1 MSDFNSLPPAQQ
13 QAILNG
19 PALMAPDGQMSQ
31 LENPP
36 NDNVLGHAIIIIVV
50 VLATIAF
57 FCRIYAR
64 FVLFRQFKF
73 VGDWLL
79 ILSYAFLVVDFVFS
93 FFMLEVPGAFV
104 HQWNVKLV
112 DFINFLRN
120 VFITSQLYIG
130 VILPI
135 KAAILFEWIRIF
147 VAPGSRGFVFWASH
161 GMIFAVCGFYIAL
174 LVAFN
179 VACTPVEA
187 NWNVLIDG
195 DCTRVNTKYT
205 NLSVSVFNF
214 ISDVIIL
221 LIPQRV
227 IWKLNMST
235 KKKIGISFIF
245 AIGIFACA
253 ASLIRL
259 VETIRHA
266 ESPDFTYTFSGIM
279 LVSASE
285 IALGY
290 LVICVPYF
298 PKAFSSVDL
307 TALKSKL
314 SFSSGSR
321 LLSSQKRSHDASWPR
336 SEYSKMEQKR
346 IKDTE
351 EDSLQLRILPPAY
364 AQAHKAGV
372 VSGNDSDD
380 IGLAESGGIIRT
392 TQFSVESDLAGNTL
406 PRTEQSGLRPA
417 GHIYT
422 GSHV

>member
-1 MSDFNSLPPAQQ
+1 MDQPDFNSLPPAQQ
-13 QAILNG
+13 QAILNSA
-19 PALMAPDGQMSQ
+19 ALDPPENQFSQ
-31 LENPP
+31 LQNPP
-36 NDNVLGHAIIIIVV
+36 NDD
-50 VLATIAF
+50 VLAHVIIGLVVALSTIAILF
-57 FCRIYAR
+57 RIYAR
-64 FVLFRQFKF
+64 FILFGQFRF

-93 FFMLEVPGAFV
+93 YFMLQVPGAFV
-104 HQWNVKLV
+104 HQWNVKLG
-112 DFINFLRN
+112 DFIDFLRN

-135 KAAILFEWIRIF
+135 KAAILLEWIRIF
-147 VAPGSRGFVFWASH
+147 VPPGSRGFVFWASH
-161 GMIFAVCGFYIAL
+161 GMIFAVSSFYIAL

-187 NWNVLIDG
+187 NWNVLIQG

-205 NLSVSVFNF
+205 NLSASVFNF
-214 ISDVIIL
+214 VSDVLIL

-227 IWKLNMST
+227 IWKLNMPT
-235 KKKIGISFIF
+235 KRKIGISVIF
-245 AIGIFACA
+245 AIGLFACA

-259 VETIRHA
+259 VETVRHA

-298 PKAFSSVDL
+298 PKVFSSVDL

-314 SFSSGSR
+314 SFSGGSR
-321 LLSSQKRSHDASWPR
+321 LLSSQKRAHDASWPR

-346 IKDTE
+346 TKDTE
-351 EDSLQLRILPPAY
+351 QDSLQLQILPSGY
-364 AQAHKAGV
+364 AQAHLAGV
-372 VSGNDSDD
+372 VSGNESDD
-380 IGLAESGGIIRT
+380 VGLAERGGIVRT
-392 TQFSVESDLAGNTL
+392 TQFSVESDLARKTQQDPGWA
-406 PRTEQSGLRPA
+406 R
-417 GHIYT
+417 
-422 GSHV
+422 